1 MRRFAA
7 LVALA
12 VLATAA
18 PVTGGSIAGAA
29 GAAVRIPRGDRLVI
43 QASTG
48 GGFVPVDIARNQY
61 PELTITGRGEVLTLG
76 PTTLQYPP
84 NALPNVQVATISRAR
99 VRALVARAEQ
109 IGLLDDEHGDYGQ
122 PQITDHASTTVTVVA
137 NGERSTTSVYAL
149 GDDGDDLSDEQRD
162 NRAALRKF
170 LDEAGR
176 GTPTAEY
183 EPTALAVLAWR
194 ADGAGEDDTKAWPL
208 AEPPVVAAGD
218 GYGPGCTLLT
228 DADLAAVLEAAA
240 SASTQTVWTSGSD
253 AYELAFHPLL
263 PYEHTCE
270 DVLG

>member
-1 MRRFAA
+1 MRRSAA

-12 VLATAA
+12 VLATAVS
-18 PVTGGSIAGAA
+18 VTGGSIAGAGDA
-29 GAAVRIPRGDRLVI
+29 PLRIPRGDRLVI

-48 GGFVPVDIARNQY
+48 GGYVPEDIARNQY

-122 PQITDHASTTVTVVA
+122 PQITDQASTTVTVVA
-137 NGERSTTSVYAL
+137 NGRHSTTSVYAL
-149 GDDGDDLSDEQRD
+149 GYTGDDLTEEQRD

-170 LDEAGR
+170 LDTASR
-176 GTPTAEY
+176 GKPTTAY

-194 ADGAGEDDTKAWPL
+194 ADGTDQDDAKAWPL

-228 DADLAAVLEAAA
+228 GADMAAVLEAAA
-240 SASTQTVWTSGSD
+240 GASTQTVWTSGGD

-263 PYEHTCE
+263 PYERTCK